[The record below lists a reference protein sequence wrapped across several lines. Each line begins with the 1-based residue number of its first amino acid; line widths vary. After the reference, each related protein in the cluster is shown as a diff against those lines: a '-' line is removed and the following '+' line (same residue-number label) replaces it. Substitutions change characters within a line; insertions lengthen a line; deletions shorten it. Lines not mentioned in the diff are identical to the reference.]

1 LAQEQARRSETVF
14 QTEYHLFITMS
25 LACFITLSSFFFIGS
40 LATSRVDDEV
50 AMLQG
55 KVHLRHDDELTN
67 FKQYI
72 RDLESRPPSMQ
83 VAILTK
89 WAGYLPTLE
98 TWDKAVTEFNAN
110 MAKGDAS
117 WEWLRGAY
125 SGDGTTAG
133 ALHTAAE
140 IIDVVTELP
149 LDHFG
154 LGMLGQ
160 AAHAM
165 SAMIGTADKLVNG
178 LDEMTDDMKWQNM
191 NFTLSWMNRTLD
203 QWSADTELFS
213 EEVKLMEEALH
224 RMLQTA
230 HLPFNVKAD
239 ILKVPNAA
247 QQVRQH
253 TMTALKTVKP
263 HFEKA
268 FNELD
273 TTKDR
278 MRVAE
283 TEAAMHT
290 TKVGIEV
297 VEEMMK
303 PFQHHQ
309 ELVQAAVAARN
320 MVEETKANEN
330 TSLAA
335 VEVAKVQVI
344 IADLNAAKLL
354 KQAADDEAAAHQ
366 AALEAT
372 AAAKKAEDLLNA
384 DSEQIEAHRKEMA
397 EQNKTVWDQFY
408 DIFEVMRTAPPT
420 VEEPK
425 EPEDSQ
431 QARPH
436 SMRVKIA
443 EKILE
448 VVQAAPEEEEEK
460 QEQEQGETEDD
471 LEEEDEGPVS
481 EEMEE
486 QLQQL
491 KKATAAIFGKMKH

>member
-1 LAQEQARRSETVF
+1 
-14 QTEYHLFITMS
+14 
-25 LACFITLSSFFFIGS
+25 
-40 LATSRVDDEV
+40 
-50 AMLQG
+50 
-55 KVHLRHDDELTN
+55 
-67 FKQYI
+67 
-72 RDLESRPPSMQ
+72 
-83 VAILTK
+83 
-89 WAGYLPTLE
+89 
-98 TWDKAVTEFNAN
+98 
-110 MAKGDAS
+110 
-117 WEWLRGAY
+117 
-125 SGDGTTAG
+125 
-133 ALHTAAE
+133 
-140 IIDVVTELP
+140 
-149 LDHFG
+149 
-154 LGMLGQ
+154 
-160 AAHAM
+160 M

-178 LDEMTDDMKWQNM
+178 LDEMSDAIKWMQANS
-191 NFTLSWMNRTLD
+191 TLSWMDQILD
-203 QWSADTELFS
+203 QWSVDNDLFP

-253 TMTALKTVKP
+253 TMTALQDAKSC
-263 HFEKA
+263 FEEA
-268 FNELD
+268 FNKLD
-273 TTKDR
+273 TTKEHIQ
-278 MRVAE
+278 VAQA
-283 TEAAMHT
+283 EAAVQD
-290 TKVGIEV
+290 TKAGIETV
-297 VEEMMK
+297 KLIMK
-303 PFQHHQ
+303 PIQHHH
-309 ELVQAAVAARN
+309 ELVEAALA
-320 MVEETKANEN
+320 
-330 TSLAA
+330 TS
-335 VEVAKVQVI
+335 EVAI
-344 IADLNAAKLL
+344 L
-354 KQAADDEAAAHQ
+354 KQADEETAKAAVTAAIEQVKIAEQLAKDNLQRTQEDAELAHQWMLSAMAAAEAADD
-366 AALEAT
+366 LV
-372 AAAKKAEDLLNA
+372 KADA
-384 DSEQIEAHRKEMA
+384 EQIEANRKEMA